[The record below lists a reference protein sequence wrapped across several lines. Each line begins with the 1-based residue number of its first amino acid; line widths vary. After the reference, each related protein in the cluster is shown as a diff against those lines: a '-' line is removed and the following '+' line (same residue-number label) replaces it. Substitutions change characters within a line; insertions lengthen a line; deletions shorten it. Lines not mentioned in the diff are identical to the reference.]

1 MTEVKIMAFPKVSLR
16 MIWPILFLFV
26 LASNFALYRSSIGIS
41 ILPANTNP
49 VVMGSLIDLTIV
61 APLLFLAWLRKL
73 SWKYLLSLMAG
84 GLIVARFMIPIQYL
98 APFKTLTLLG
108 FVVEAAFILLEVL
121 LLLTLFKYLPEI
133 IRCVKQSPLPHLF
146 SFSNA
151 VDQKVR
157 KHSIIQAIC
166 SEMLMFYYAFGLWK
180 REPKYK
186 ENTFTL
192 HKNSSLIAFQ
202 VMMIHAIVVETL
214 GVHWWLHDK
223 SLILSLLLLAFNIYS
238 IVLFLGDIQAIRF
251 NPLQIETDRMYV
263 SLGLMK
269 RMEIRWEDIEEIIE
283 DRFLLEKR
291 LPKSTIDFVAR
302 DFEKA
307 YPDVII
313 KLKQPG
319 EATLLMGMKKKYE
332 QVAIR
337 VDNPEKFK
345 KILKTKL

>member
-1 MTEVKIMAFPKVSLR
+1 MVFNKISIR
-16 MIWPILFLFV
+16 MIWLILFLLV
-26 LASNFALYRSSIGIS
+26 LTSNFALYRTSLGIS
-41 ILPANTNP
+41 ILPANTHP
-49 VVMGSLIDLTIV
+49 VVLGSLIDLTIV
-61 APLLFLAWLRKL
+61 APVLFLAWQRKL
-73 SWKYLLSLMAG
+73 SWKYLLTLMAG
-84 GLIVARFMIPIQYL
+84 GLIVARFMIPMQYL
-98 APFKTLTLLG
+98 TPFKTLTLMG
-108 FVVEAAFILLEVL
+108 FVVEAAFILLEIL

-133 IRCVKQSPLPHLF
+133 IRSVKKSPLPHIF

-157 KHSIIQAIC
+157 KHPIIQVIC
-166 SEMLMFYYAFGLWK
+166 SEMLMFYYAFCLWK
-180 REPKYK
+180 KDPSHK

-192 HKNSSLIAFQ
+192 HQKSSLIAFY

-223 SLILSLLLLAFNIYS
+223 SLILSLLLLVVNIYS

-251 NPLQIETDRMYV
+251 NPLQIDNDRMYV

-269 RMEIRWEDIEEIIE
+269 RMEIRWEDIDEIIE
-283 DRFLLEKR
+283 DRSTLEKK
-291 LPKSTIDFVAR
+291 LTKSTIDFLAR

-313 KLKQPG
+313 KLKHPQ
-319 EATLLMGMKKKYE
+319 EATLLMGMKKNYE

-337 VDNPEKFK
+337 VDEPEKFK
-345 KILKTKL
+345 EVLISKL